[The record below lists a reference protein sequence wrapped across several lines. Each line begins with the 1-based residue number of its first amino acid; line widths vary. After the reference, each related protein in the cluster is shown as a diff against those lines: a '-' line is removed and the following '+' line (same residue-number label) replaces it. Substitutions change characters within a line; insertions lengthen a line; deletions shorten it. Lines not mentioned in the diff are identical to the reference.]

1 MIPLSGRAL
10 ANVDMALD
18 LISSNAE
25 DKRKRRVSEK
35 GKGGKRRTERWKKR
49 NAQVNWPIPTDPST
63 GEGGDGKGF

>member
-18 LISSNAE
+18 LISSNAG

-35 GKGGKRRTERWKKR
+35 GKGGKRRTEKR
-49 NAQVNWPIPTDPST
+49 NAQVNWPIPTNPST